1 MKNKPK
7 DKLEQFIRGHRSEF
21 DSADPPDEIWKAVS
35 WQLDHSNPENV
46 PNHWLWVWKAAAI
59 LFFGLSAY
67 LFIQINGNKRS
78 EYNMNITWE
87 QQIAEFENAE
97 QYYNSIIH
105 VKKQELINYLDEKSP
120 FYYDFKKDISEL
132 DSMYILLKGDFDT
145 NSNDL
150 VMDAMIRNLQLRI
163 EIMDRQLQII
173 QKVKQVKN
181 KNNDDVTI

>member
-1 MKNKPK
+1 MEYKTK
-7 DKLEQFIRGHRSEF
+7 DKLEQFIRDHRSEF
-21 DSADPPDEIWKAVS
+21 DSAEPPAEIWKAVS
-35 WQLDHSNPENV
+35 RQLDNTDPVNETNQ
-46 PNHWLWVWKAAAI
+46 WLWIWKAAAI

-67 LFIQINGNKRS
+67 LFTQIIGNERTDI
-78 EYNMNITWE
+78 MWE
-87 QQIAEFENAE
+87 QQITEFENAE

-132 DSMYILLKGDFDT
+132 DSMYILLKDDFDT